1 MIFLDPRT
9 DIAFKKLFG
18 DMNHKNILISFLNSV
33 LGRQEGSLI
42 VDVVINDPSNI
53 PETPAFKAS
62 IVDVRCTDQSGSQ
75 YIVEMQVSEQKY
87 YAARAQYYSSLALVR
102 QLKKSGHYEK
112 LVPVIFVGILNFK
125 LFKNDNYLNHHFI
138 IDKETFERELKHLE
152 FHFIELPK
160 FTKELAELNN
170 ILDKWIYFLKYAD
183 SLDSIPESL
192 QEPIIKEAF
201 GVLEQGN
208 WSIPE
213 LEAYDAYLDAARSA
227 AGQLESAEDRGE
239 ARGEARGIEKGRLEE
254 KMRLAEQ
261 LLDVLDVDIIAQKT
275 GLSIAD
281 LEKLKKNKN

>member
-33 LGRQEGSLI
+33 LGRQAGSMI

-112 LVPVIFVGILNFK
+112 LVPVIFIGILNFK

-138 IDKETFERELKHLE
+138 IDKETFECELKHLE

-170 ILDKWIYFLKYAD
+170 ILDKWVYFLKYAD

-192 QEPIIKEAF
+192 QEPVIKEAF

-261 LLDVLDVDIIAQKT
+261 LLDVLDMNIIAEKT
-275 GLSIAD
+275 GLDIAD